1 MDNNEQVNELIGVLK
16 AIYAVLEQPV
26 QYSTLEDN
34 VENSHKKIKVLRG
47 DCDLIRF
54 IIRSCL
60 ERNTTF

>member
-1 MDNNEQVNELIGVLK
+1 MDNNEQINELTGVLK

-34 VENSHKKIKVLRG
+34 VENSHKKIKILRG
-47 DCDLIRF
+47 DCDLVRY

-60 ERNTTF
+60 ERNAPF